1 MNTIYNIQK
10 ALNRITWRFKNPQ
23 IKINESKITIN
34 EEDIN
39 AIDFLI
45 TWVEQQKKETINH
58 NQLFAK
64 LYCYA
69 LSNEIE
75 FYKDVRFANKKL
87 QEKLNEPIENHYD
100 KIVSDLNRLE
110 LTKYMQ
116 SKGIITDHIESLLLT
131 ESQQQEQDELKA
143 KILKENS
150 KEVQSYVLG
159 IFKPE
164 NVYKS
169 INNQITECIN
179 RFKNKP

>member
-1 MNTIYNIQK
+1 MNIQK

-45 TWVEQQKKETINH
+45 TWVGQQKKETINH

-87 QEKLNEPIENHYD
+87 QEKLNEPIESHYD

-116 SKGIITDHIESLLLT
+116 SKGIMTDHIESLLLT

-143 KILKENS
+143 KILKENT

-159 IFKPE
+159 FFKSE

>member
-1 MNTIYNIQK
+1 MNIQK

-45 TWVEQQKKETINH
+45 TWVGQQKKETINH

-116 SKGIITDHIESLLLT
+116 SKGIMTDHIESLLLT

-143 KILKENS
+143 KILKENT

-159 IFKPE
+159 FFKSE

>member
-1 MNTIYNIQK
+1 MNIQK

-45 TWVEQQKKETINH
+45 NWIDQQKKETINH

-116 SKGIITDHIESLLLT
+116 SKGIMTDHIESLLLT

-143 KILKENS
+143 KILKENT

-159 IFKPE
+159 FFKSE

-179 RFKNKP
+179 RFKNKS

>member
-1 MNTIYNIQK
+1 MNTVYNIQK

-45 TWVEQQKKETINH
+45 TWVGQQKKETINH

-116 SKGIITDHIESLLLT
+116 SKGIMTDHIESLLLT

-143 KILKENS
+143 KILKENT

-159 IFKPE
+159 FFKSE